1 MKYKISKFVVLN
13 FVIAVLRGMF
23 VAINTYII
31 KEVLIL
37 LKKISVNNVSFH
49 QKKLEREGKNKH
61 KTSRKKELIKTR
73 IEIN

>member
-37 LKKISVNNVSFH
+37 LKKISGNNVSFH
-49 QKKLEREGKNKH
+49 QKKLEREGKNKQ
-61 KTSRKKELIKTR
+61 TSRKKELIKTR

>member
-23 VAINTYII
+23 IAINTYII

-37 LKKISVNNVSFH
+37 LKKISGNNVSFH
-49 QKKLEREGKNKH
+49 QKKLEREGKNKQ
-61 KTSRKKELIKTR
+61 TSRKKELIKTR

>member
-1 MKYKISKFVVLN
+1 
-13 FVIAVLRGMF
+13 MF

-37 LKKISVNNVSFH
+37 LKKISVNNVTFH
-49 QKKLEREGKNKH
+49 QKKLEIEGKNKH
-61 KTSRKKELIKTR
+61 KTSRKKELIR

>member
-37 LKKISVNNVSFH
+37 LKKISGNNVSFH